1 MPFRRTTLTSAEDR
15 KILQFFYENWN
26 WRTVTTDKFK
36 ADVVAA
42 TTTSKDSKILDFL
55 AQEWSWDDKMM
66 TNFIKLVDL

>member
-1 MPFRRTTLTSAEDR
+1 M
-15 KILQFFYENWN
+15 
-26 WRTVTTDKFK
+26 TDKFK